1 MIENEVPVKG
11 FSLYRRLLGFVWPYK
26 GIFLISVL
34 GMAIVALS
42 EVAFAALLKPVMDG
56 GFVERDQEI
65 IGMTPFLLMGIF
77 VARAVGAVADE
88 YCIAWVSRRVIFD
101 LRELLFAKILRLPA
115 RYFDLNPTADLISRL
130 IYDLEQV
137 STAST
142 MAIRV
147 MVKDILLGLG
157 LVVWMFVLSWHLT
170 LIFLLVTPLVAL
182 VVRRASNRFR
192 RSSKGIQDSMAGI
205 THITKEAL
213 QGQKVV
219 KAYGG
224 YAEEESAFLEVNKA
238 NQRRSLRRAVVAA
251 VSVPMLLLISGAGVS
266 GIIYLALNDTVGEF
280 VTAGTFVS
288 YMGAILLMNG
298 PIKRL
303 ARINEFIQAGI
314 AAAGSIFRLIDEKEE
329 CDSGIDSGKQLS
341 GQFTL
346 QGVVFE
352 YPRGQARAL
361 NGVSFQVAP
370 GETVALVGESGS
382 GKSTVASLLLGFYDS
397 TAGQILLDG
406 APIES
411 YSKNELREQIALV
424 PQEAILFD
432 GSIEGNIYYG
442 SGHDP
447 DIDAAA
453 LLRATGI
460 DLFYADNDGVG
471 ELGSRLSGGQRQRVS
486 IARALSRKGAL
497 LVLDEATSALDML
510 SEQAMKRAIAQFRK
524 GRSVLLI
531 AHRLSFVTHA
541 DQIHVFAA
549 GRIVESGTHDDLLAQ
564 NGTYAKMWFTQQAK
578 AQSDESVSM
587 DP

>member
-1 MIENEVPVKG
+1 MTENEVPVKG

-65 IGMTPFLLMGIF
+65 IRMTPFLLMGIF
-77 VARAVGAVADE
+77 VARAVGAIADE

-266 GIIYLALNDTVGEF
+266 GIIYLALTDTVGEF
-280 VTAGTFVS
+280 VSAGTFVS
-288 YMGAILLMNG
+288 YMGAILLLMS

-329 CDSGIDSGKQLS
+329 YDSGIDSGRQLS
-341 GQFTL
+341 GQLTL

-411 YSKNELREQIALV
+411 YSKKELREQIALV

-524 GRSVLLI
+524 ARSVLLI

>member
-1 MIENEVPVKG
+1 MTENEVPVKG

-26 GIFLISVL
+26 GIFLISVF

-65 IGMTPFLLMGIF
+65 IRMTPFLLMGVF
-77 VARAVGAVADE
+77 VARAVGAIADE

-101 LRELLFAKILRLPA
+101 LRGLLFAKILRLPA

-157 LVVWMFVLSWHLT
+157 LVVWMFILSWHLT

-266 GIIYLALNDTVGEF
+266 GIIYLALTDTVGEF
-280 VTAGTFVS
+280 VSAGTFVS
-288 YMGAILLMNG
+288 YMGAILLLMS

-303 ARINEFIQAGI
+303 ARINEYIQAGI

-329 CDSGIDSGKQLS
+329 LDSGIDSGRQLS
-341 GQFTL
+341 GQLTL

-411 YSKNELREQIALV
+411 FSKKELREQIALV

-453 LLRATGI
+453 LLHATGI
-460 DLFYADNDGVG
+460 DLFHADNDGVG

-510 SEQAMKRAIAQFRK
+510 SEQAMKQAIAQFRK
-524 GRSVLLI
+524 ARSVLLI

-549 GRIVESGTHDDLLAQ
+549 GRIVESGTHDDLLAL
-564 NGTYAKMWFTQQAK
+564 NGTYAKMWFTQQVQAR
-578 AQSDESVSM
+578 SDESV
-587 DP
+587 

>member
-65 IGMTPFLLMGIF
+65 IRMTPFLLMGIF
-77 VARAVGAVADE
+77 VARAVGAIADE

-266 GIIYLALNDTVGEF
+266 GIIYLALTDTVGEF
-280 VTAGTFVS
+280 LSAGTFVS

-411 YSKNELREQIALV
+411 YSKKELREQIALV

-510 SEQAMKRAIAQFRK
+510 SEQAMKQAIAQFRK
-524 GRSVLLI
+524 ARSVLLI

-564 NGTYAKMWFTQQAK
+564 NGTYAKMWLTQQAR
-578 AQSDESVSM
+578 AQSDESVSL

>member
-1 MIENEVPVKG
+1 VTEDDTPVKG

-65 IGMTPFLLMGIF
+65 IRMTPFLLMGVF
-77 VARAVGAVADE
+77 VARAVGAIADE

-157 LVVWMFVLSWHLT
+157 LVIWMFVLSWHLT

-224 YAEEESAFLEVNKA
+224 YAEEESAFLEVNQA

-266 GIIYLALNDTVGEF
+266 GIIYLALTGTVGEF
-280 VTAGTFVS
+280 VSAGTFVS
-288 YMGAILLMNG
+288 YMGAILLLMS

-314 AAAGSIFRLIDEKEE
+314 AAAGSVFRLIDEPEE
-329 CDSGIDSGKQLS
+329 RDSGIDSGRQLT
-341 GQFTL
+341 GQLTL
-346 QGVVFE
+346 QDVVFE

-370 GETVALVGESGS
+370 GETIALVGESGS
-382 GKSTVASLLLGFYDS
+382 GKSTVASLLLGFYRS
-397 TAGQILLDG
+397 TDGEILLDG

-411 YSKNELREQIALV
+411 YSKKELREQIALV

-432 GSIEGNIYYG
+432 GSIEKNIYYG

-447 DIDAAA
+447 DIDAAT
-453 LLRATGI
+453 LFQATGI
-460 DLFYADNDGVG
+460 DLFCADNDGVG

-510 SEQAMKRAIAQFRK
+510 SEQAMKQAIAQFRK
-524 GRSVLLI
+524 ARTVVLI

-549 GRIVESGTHDDLLAQ
+549 GRIVESGTHDALLSQ
-564 NGTYAKMWFTQQAK
+564 NGTYAKMWFTQQAQ
-578 AQSDESVSM
+578 AQSDESV
-587 DP
+587 

>member
-1 MIENEVPVKG
+1 MTEDDTPVKG

-34 GMAIVALS
+34 GMGIVALS

-65 IGMTPFLLMGIF
+65 IRMTPFLLMGVF
-77 VARAVGAVADE
+77 VARAVGAIADE

-157 LVVWMFVLSWHLT
+157 LVIWMFVLSWHLT

-224 YAEEESAFLEVNKA
+224 YAEEESAFLEVNQA

-266 GIIYLALNDTVGEF
+266 GIIYLALTGTVGEF
-280 VTAGTFVS
+280 VSAGTFVS
-288 YMGAILLMNG
+288 YMGAILLLMS

-314 AAAGSIFRLIDEKEE
+314 AAAGSVFRLIDEPEE
-329 CDSGIDSGKQLS
+329 RDSGIDSGRQLT
-341 GQFTL
+341 GQLTL
-346 QGVVFE
+346 QDVVFE

-370 GETVALVGESGS
+370 GETIALVGESGS
-382 GKSTVASLLLGFYDS
+382 GKSTVASLLLGFYRS
-397 TAGQILLDG
+397 TDGQILLDG

-411 YSKNELREQIALV
+411 YSKKELREQIALV

-432 GSIEGNIYYG
+432 GSIEKNIYYG

-447 DIDAAA
+447 DIDAAT
-453 LLRATGI
+453 LFQATGI
-460 DLFYADNDGVG
+460 DLFCADNDGVG

-510 SEQAMKRAIAQFRK
+510 SEQAMKQAIAQFRK
-524 GRSVLLI
+524 ARTVVLI

-549 GRIVESGTHDDLLAQ
+549 GRIVESGTHDALLSQ
-564 NGTYAKMWFTQQAK
+564 NGTYAKMWFTQQAQ
-578 AQSDESVSM
+578 AQSDESV
-587 DP
+587 

>member
-1 MIENEVPVKG
+1 MTEDDTLVKG

-65 IGMTPFLLMGIF
+65 IRMTPFLLMGVF
-77 VARAVGAVADE
+77 VARAVGAIADE

-157 LVVWMFVLSWHLT
+157 LVIWMFVLSWHLT

-182 VVRRASNRFR
+182 VVRRASSRFR

-224 YAEEESAFLEVNKA
+224 YAEEESAFLEVNQA

-266 GIIYLALNDTVGEF
+266 GIIYLALTGTVGEF
-280 VTAGTFVS
+280 VSAGTFVS
-288 YMGAILLMNG
+288 YMGAILLLMS

-314 AAAGSIFRLIDEKEE
+314 AAAGSVFRLIDEPEE
-329 CDSGIDSGKQLS
+329 RDSGIDSGRQLT
-341 GQFTL
+341 GQLTL
-346 QGVVFE
+346 QDVVFE

-370 GETVALVGESGS
+370 GETIALVGESGS
-382 GKSTVASLLLGFYDS
+382 GKSTVASLLLGFYRS
-397 TAGQILLDG
+397 TDGQILLDG

-411 YSKNELREQIALV
+411 YSKKELREQIALV

-432 GSIEGNIYYG
+432 GSIEKNIYYG

-447 DIDAAA
+447 DIDAAT
-453 LLRATGI
+453 LFQATGI
-460 DLFYADNDGVG
+460 DLFCADNDGVG

-510 SEQAMKRAIAQFRK
+510 SEQAMKQAIAQFRK
-524 GRSVLLI
+524 ARTVVLI
-531 AHRLSFVTHA
+531 AHRLSFVTQA

-549 GRIVESGTHDDLLAQ
+549 GRIVESGTHDALLSQ
-564 NGTYAKMWFTQQAK
+564 NGTYAKMWFTQQAQ
-578 AQSDESVSM
+578 AQSDESV
-587 DP
+587 

>member
-1 MIENEVPVKG
+1 MTEDDTPVKG

-65 IGMTPFLLMGIF
+65 IRMTPFLLMGVF
-77 VARAVGAVADE
+77 VARAVGAIADE

-157 LVVWMFVLSWHLT
+157 LVIWMFVLSWHLT

-224 YAEEESAFLEVNKA
+224 YAEEESAFLEVNQA

-266 GIIYLALNDTVGEF
+266 GIIYLALTGTVGEF
-280 VTAGTFVS
+280 VSAGTFVS
-288 YMGAILLMNG
+288 YMGAILLLMS

-314 AAAGSIFRLIDEKEE
+314 AAAGSVFRLIDEPEE
-329 CDSGIDSGKQLS
+329 RDSGIDSGRQLT
-341 GQFTL
+341 GQLTL
-346 QGVVFE
+346 QDVVFE

-370 GETVALVGESGS
+370 GETIALVGESGS
-382 GKSTVASLLLGFYDS
+382 GKSTVASLLLGFYRS
-397 TAGQILLDG
+397 TDGEILLDG

-411 YSKNELREQIALV
+411 YSKKELREQIALV

-432 GSIEGNIYYG
+432 GSIEKNIYYG

-447 DIDAAA
+447 DIDAPT
-453 LLRATGI
+453 LFQATGI
-460 DLFYADNDGVG
+460 DLFCADNDGVG

-497 LVLDEATSALDML
+497 LVFDEATSALDML
-510 SEQAMKRAIAQFRK
+510 SEQAMKQAIAQFRK
-524 GRSVLLI
+524 ARTVVLI

-549 GRIVESGTHDDLLAQ
+549 GRIVESGTHDVLLSQ
-564 NGTYAKMWFTQQAK
+564 NGTYAKMWFTQQAQ
-578 AQSDESVSM
+578 AQSDESV
-587 DP
+587 

>member
-1 MIENEVPVKG
+1 MTEDDTPVKG

-65 IGMTPFLLMGIF
+65 IRMTPFLLMGVF
-77 VARAVGAVADE
+77 VARAVGAIADE

-157 LVVWMFVLSWHLT
+157 LVIWMFVLSWHLT

-224 YAEEESAFLEVNKA
+224 YAEEESAFLEVNQA

-266 GIIYLALNDTVGEF
+266 GIIYLALTGTVGEF
-280 VTAGTFVS
+280 VSAGTFVS
-288 YMGAILLMNG
+288 YMGAILLLMS

-314 AAAGSIFRLIDEKEE
+314 AAAGSVFRLIDEPEE
-329 CDSGIDSGKQLS
+329 RDSGIDSGRQLT
-341 GQFTL
+341 GQLTL
-346 QGVVFE
+346 QDVVFE

-370 GETVALVGESGS
+370 GETIALVGESGS
-382 GKSTVASLLLGFYDS
+382 GKSTVASLLLGFYRS
-397 TAGQILLDG
+397 TDGEILLDG

-411 YSKNELREQIALV
+411 YSKKELREQIALV

-432 GSIEGNIYYG
+432 GSIEKNIYYG

-447 DIDAAA
+447 DIDAAT
-453 LLRATGI
+453 LFQATGI
-460 DLFYADNDGVG
+460 DLFCADNDGVG
-471 ELGSRLSGGQRQRVS
+471 EFGSRLSGGQRQRVS

-497 LVLDEATSALDML
+497 LVFDEATSALDML
-510 SEQAMKRAIAQFRK
+510 SEQAMKQAIAQFRK
-524 GRSVLLI
+524 ARTVVLI

-549 GRIVESGTHDDLLAQ
+549 GRIVESGTHDALLSQ
-564 NGTYAKMWFTQQAK
+564 NGTYAKMWFTQQAQ
-578 AQSDESVSM
+578 AQSDESV
-587 DP
+587 

>member
-1 MIENEVPVKG
+1 MTEDDTPVKG

-65 IGMTPFLLMGIF
+65 IRMTPFLLMGVF
-77 VARAVGAVADE
+77 VARAVGAIADE

-157 LVVWMFVLSWHLT
+157 LVIWMFVLSWHLT

-182 VVRRASNRFR
+182 VVRRASSRFR

-224 YAEEESAFLEVNKA
+224 YAEEESAFLEVNQA

-266 GIIYLALNDTVGEF
+266 GIIYLALTGTVGEF
-280 VTAGTFVS
+280 VSAGTFVS
-288 YMGAILLMNG
+288 YMGAILLLMS

-314 AAAGSIFRLIDEKEE
+314 AAAGSVFRLIDEPEE
-329 CDSGIDSGKQLS
+329 RDSGIDSGRQLT
-341 GQFTL
+341 GQLTL
-346 QGVVFE
+346 QDVVFE

-370 GETVALVGESGS
+370 GETIALVGESGS
-382 GKSTVASLLLGFYDS
+382 GKSTVASLLLGFYRS
-397 TAGQILLDG
+397 TDGQILLDG

-411 YSKNELREQIALV
+411 YSKKELREQIALV

-432 GSIEGNIYYG
+432 GSIEKNIYYG

-447 DIDAAA
+447 DIDAAT
-453 LLRATGI
+453 LFQATGI
-460 DLFYADNDGVG
+460 DLFCADNDGVG

-510 SEQAMKRAIAQFRK
+510 SEQAMKQAIAQFRK
-524 GRSVLLI
+524 ARTVVLI

-549 GRIVESGTHDDLLAQ
+549 GRIVESGTHDALLSQ
-564 NGTYAKMWFTQQAK
+564 NGTYAKMWFTQQAQ
-578 AQSDESVSM
+578 AQSDESV
-587 DP
+587 

>member
-1 MIENEVPVKG
+1 MTEDDTPVKG

-65 IGMTPFLLMGIF
+65 IRMTPFLLMGVF
-77 VARAVGAVADE
+77 VARAVGAIADE

-157 LVVWMFVLSWHLT
+157 LVIWMFVLSWHLT

-224 YAEEESAFLEVNKA
+224 YAEEESAFLEVNQA

-266 GIIYLALNDTVGEF
+266 GIIYLALTGTVGEF
-280 VTAGTFVS
+280 VSAGTFVS
-288 YMGAILLMNG
+288 YMGAILLLMS

-314 AAAGSIFRLIDEKEE
+314 AAAGSVFRLIDEPEE
-329 CDSGIDSGKQLS
+329 RDSGIDSGRQLT
-341 GQFTL
+341 GQLTL
-346 QGVVFE
+346 QDVVFE

-370 GETVALVGESGS
+370 GETIALVGESGS
-382 GKSTVASLLLGFYDS
+382 GKSTVASLLLGFYRS
-397 TAGQILLDG
+397 TDGEILLDG

-411 YSKNELREQIALV
+411 YSKKELREQIALV

-432 GSIEGNIYYG
+432 GSIEKNIYYG

-447 DIDAAA
+447 DIDAAT
-453 LLRATGI
+453 LFQATGI
-460 DLFYADNDGVG
+460 DLFCADNDGVG

-510 SEQAMKRAIAQFRK
+510 SEQAMKQAIAQFRK
-524 GRSVLLI
+524 ARTVVLI

-549 GRIVESGTHDDLLAQ
+549 GRIVESGTHDALLSQ
-564 NGTYAKMWFTQQAK
+564 NGTYAKMWFTQQAQ
-578 AQSDESVSM
+578 AQSDESV
-587 DP
+587 

>member
-1 MIENEVPVKG
+1 
-11 FSLYRRLLGFVWPYK
+11 
-26 GIFLISVL
+26 
-34 GMAIVALS
+34 
-42 EVAFAALLKPVMDG
+42 
-56 GFVERDQEI
+56 
-65 IGMTPFLLMGIF
+65 
-77 VARAVGAVADE
+77 
-88 YCIAWVSRRVIFD
+88 
-101 LRELLFAKILRLPA
+101 
-115 RYFDLNPTADLISRL
+115 
-130 IYDLEQV
+130 
-137 STAST
+137 
-142 MAIRV
+142 
-147 MVKDILLGLG
+147 
-157 LVVWMFVLSWHLT
+157 LT

-266 GIIYLALNDTVGEF
+266 GIIYLALTDTVGEF
-280 VTAGTFVS
+280 VSAGTFVS
-288 YMGAILLMNG
+288 YMGAILLLMS

-314 AAAGSIFRLIDEKEE
+314 AAAGSVFRLIDEPEE
-329 CDSGIDSGKQLS
+329 RDSGIDSGRQLT
-341 GQFTL
+341 GQLTL
-346 QGVVFE
+346 QDVVFE

-370 GETVALVGESGS
+370 GETIALVGESGS
-382 GKSTVASLLLGFYDS
+382 GKSTVASLLLGFYRS
-397 TAGQILLDG
+397 TDGQILLDG

-411 YSKNELREQIALV
+411 YSKKELREQIALV

-432 GSIEGNIYYG
+432 GSIEKNIYYG

-447 DIDAAA
+447 DIDAAT
-453 LLRATGI
+453 LFQATGI
-460 DLFYADNDGVG
+460 DLFCADNDGVG

-510 SEQAMKRAIAQFRK
+510 SEQAMKQAIAQFRK
-524 GRSVLLI
+524 ARTVVLI

-549 GRIVESGTHDDLLAQ
+549 GRIVESGTHDALLSQ
-564 NGTYAKMWFTQQAK
+564 NGTYAKMWFTQQVQAR
-578 AQSDESVSM
+578 SDESV
-587 DP
+587 